1 MTIQCFSIDRP
12 FRDSAERKPLP
23 GKWSAGCKLAFFI
36 TGYGPSFF
44 SFESHKYNL
53 FLHKWKKNLYFCP
66 LKSNTVNEITRVLK
80 TFVGYLKKP
89 DLYPELGRKIIKN
102 TINRDNAFKG
112 KEKTNLWAAERA
124 VSQKHAVSKLFGL
137 EIDSFRN
144 DFQETLAKADQRE
157 KECPV
162 KMGGPGALELI
173 YYACE
178 FTNAQHVVETGVA
191 YGWSSLASLL
201 SLAKRNGTLYS
212 SDMPYLAQD
221 GDQYV
226 GYVVPQNLRANWKL
240 FRFADKESLPKIF
253 SENVVFDV
261 LHYDSDKSYNGRI
274 WAYQELY
281 KHLRKGGVFI
291 SDDIGDNSAYQDFC
305 EHNDIETTVVE
316 YEGKYIGV
324 FIK

>member
-1 MTIQCFSIDRP
+1 MNVIVFYIN
-12 FRDSAERKPLP
+12 EK
-23 GKWSAGCKLAFFI
+23 KIFI
-36 TGYGPSFF
+36 FVFIKGSKVG
-44 SFESHKYNL
+44 E
-53 FLHKWKKNLYFCP
+53 
-66 LKSNTVNEITRVLK
+66 VTRVFK
-80 TFVGYLKKP
+80 TFIGYLKRP

-102 TINRDNAFKG
+102 TINRGNAFKG
-112 KEKTNLWAAERA
+112 KEKTNSWAAKKA
-124 VSQKHAVSKLFGL
+124 VSQKEAVANLFGF
-137 EIDSFRN
+137 EIDTFGH
-144 DFQETLAKADQRE
+144 DYQEVLANATE
-157 KECPV
+157 KERVCPV

-178 FTNAQHVVETGVA
+178 FVKAEHVVETGVA

-201 SLAKRNGTLYS
+201 SLVKRNGSLYS

-226 GYVVPQNLRANWKL
+226 GYVVPENLRGNWKL
-240 FRFADKESLPKIF
+240 FRFADKESLPRIF
-253 SENVVFDV
+253 TENKMFDV

-274 WAYQELY
+274 WAYNELY
-281 KHLRKGGVFI
+281 RHLRKGGVFI

-305 EHNDIETTVVE
+305 EKNNIDTTILE

>member
-1 MTIQCFSIDRP
+1 MKR
-12 FRDSAERKPLP
+12 
-23 GKWSAGCKLAFFI
+23 
-36 TGYGPSFF
+36 
-44 SFESHKYNL
+44 
-53 FLHKWKKNLYFCP
+53 
-66 LKSNTVNEITRVLK
+66 
-80 TFVGYLKKP
+80 P

-102 TINRDNAFKG
+102 TVNRGNAFKG
-112 KEKTNLWAAERA
+112 KEKTNSWAAERA
-124 VSQKHAVSKLFGL
+124 VSQKEAISKLFGL
-137 EIDSFRN
+137 EMNGFRS
-144 DFQETLAKADQRE
+144 EYREALANAEQKER
-157 KECPV
+157 ECPV

-178 FTNAQHVVETGVA
+178 FTNAQNVVETGVA

-201 SLAKRNGTLYS
+201 SLVKRNGILYS
-212 SDMPYLAQD
+212 SDMPYLADD

-226 GYVVPQNLRANWKL
+226 GYVVPENLKSNWKL

-253 SENVVFDV
+253 ADHQVFDV
-261 LHYDSDKSYNGRI
+261 LHYDSDKSYNGRM
-274 WAYQELY
+274 WAYSELY

-305 EHNDIETTVVE
+305 EKNNIETIVVE

>member
-1 MTIQCFSIDRP
+1 M
-12 FRDSAERKPLP
+12 FRTGRR
-23 GKWSAGCKLAFFI
+23 FF
-36 TGYGPSFF
+36 YKNKKKS
-44 SFESHKYNL
+44 L
-53 FLHKWKKNLYFCP
+53 FLP
-66 LKSNTVNEITRVLK
+66 LIKDNTMGEITRVLK
-80 TFVGYLKKP
+80 TFIGYLKRP

-102 TINRDNAFKG
+102 TVNRGNAFKG
-112 KEKTNLWAAERA
+112 KEKTNSWAAERCISQEEA
-124 VSQKHAVSKLFGL
+124 VSRLFGL
-137 EIDSFRN
+137 DIKPFRVEYHEILSFAE
-144 DFQETLAKADQRE
+144 QKE

-178 FTNAQHVVETGVA
+178 FTSAQHVVETGVA

-201 SLAKRNGTLYS
+201 SLAKRGGRLYS

-226 GYVVPQNLRANWKL
+226 GYVVPEKLKSNWKL

-253 SENVVFDV
+253 AENPVFDV

-274 WAYQELY
+274 WAYDELY

-305 EHNDIETTVVE
+305 EKNNINTTVVE
-316 YEGKYIGV
+316 FEGKYVGV

>member
-1 MTIQCFSIDRP
+1 M
-12 FRDSAERKPLP
+12 FRTGRR
-23 GKWSAGCKLAFFI
+23 FF
-36 TGYGPSFF
+36 YKNKKKS
-44 SFESHKYNL
+44 L
-53 FLHKWKKNLYFCP
+53 FLP
-66 LKSNTVNEITRVLK
+66 LIKDNTMGEITRVLK
-80 TFVGYLKKP
+80 TFIGYLKRP

-102 TINRDNAFKG
+102 TVNRGNAFKG
-112 KEKTNLWAAERA
+112 KEKTNSWAAERCISQEEA
-124 VSQKHAVSKLFGL
+124 VSRLFGL
-137 EIDSFRN
+137 DIKPFRVEYHEILSFA
-144 DFQETLAKADQRE
+144 EQRE

-201 SLAKRNGTLYS
+201 FLAKRGGRLYS

-226 GYVVPQNLRANWKL
+226 GYVVPEKLKSNWKL

-253 SENVVFDV
+253 AENPVFDV

-274 WAYQELY
+274 WAYDELY

-305 EHNDIETTVVE
+305 EKNNINTTVVE
-316 YEGKYIGV
+316 FEGKYVGV

>member
-1 MTIQCFSIDRP
+1 MS
-12 FRDSAERKPLP
+12 
-23 GKWSAGCKLAFFI
+23 
-36 TGYGPSFF
+36 
-44 SFESHKYNL
+44 
-53 FLHKWKKNLYFCP
+53 
-66 LKSNTVNEITRVLK
+66 EIARVLK
-80 TFVGYLKKP
+80 TFIGYLKRP

-102 TINRDNAFKG
+102 TVNRGNAFKG
-112 KEKTNLWAAERA
+112 KEKTHSWAAERA
-124 VSQKHAVSKLFGL
+124 ITQKEAISGLFGL
-137 EIDSFRN
+137 EMDAFRKN
-144 DFQETLAKADQRE
+144 YQEVLANAAQ
-157 KECPV
+157 KEENCPV
-162 KMGGPGALELI
+162 KMGGPGALELL

-178 FTNAQHVVETGVA
+178 FTNAGNVVETGVA

-201 SLAKRNGTLYS
+201 SLTKREGILYS

-226 GYVVPQNLRANWKL
+226 GYVVPEELRTGWKL
-240 FRFADKESLPKIF
+240 FRYADKESLPKIF
-253 SENVVFDV
+253 AENPVFDV

-274 WAYQELY
+274 WAYDELY

-305 EHNDIETTVVE
+305 EKNAIETTVVE

>member
-1 MTIQCFSIDRP
+1 M
-12 FRDSAERKPLP
+12 FRTGRR
-23 GKWSAGCKLAFFI
+23 FF
-36 TGYGPSFF
+36 YKNKKKS
-44 SFESHKYNL
+44 L
-53 FLHKWKKNLYFCP
+53 FLP
-66 LKSNTVNEITRVLK
+66 LIKDNTMGEITRVLK
-80 TFVGYLKKP
+80 TFIGYLKRP

-102 TINRDNAFKG
+102 TVNRGNAFKG
-112 KEKTNLWAAERA
+112 KEKTNSWAAERCISQEEA
-124 VSQKHAVSKLFGL
+124 VSRLFGL
-137 EIDSFRN
+137 DIKPFRVEYHEILSFA
-144 DFQETLAKADQRE
+144 EQRE

-201 SLAKRNGTLYS
+201 SLAKRGGRLYS

-226 GYVVPQNLRANWKL
+226 GYVVPEKLKSNWKL

-253 SENVVFDV
+253 AENPVFDV

-274 WAYQELY
+274 WAYDELY

-305 EHNDIETTVVE
+305 EKNNINTTVVE
-316 YEGKYIGV
+316 FEGKYVGV